1 VLAAW
6 VRFSGML
13 MVPLSALDTQMRGDA
28 KLSFFG
34 YAVLAGLSQAPER
47 TLTMSRVAVL
57 ANGSLSRASHAVSA
71 LERQGWVTRHPAP
84 TEWRATLVTLTDAG
98 YAKVVASAPAHVETV
113 RRLVIDPLTNQQLNQ
128 LGRISETIL
137 AQLIPIG
144 EQPPW
149 PDPM

>member
-1 VLAAW
+1 

-84 TEWRATLVTLTDAG
+84 TERRATLVTLTDAG